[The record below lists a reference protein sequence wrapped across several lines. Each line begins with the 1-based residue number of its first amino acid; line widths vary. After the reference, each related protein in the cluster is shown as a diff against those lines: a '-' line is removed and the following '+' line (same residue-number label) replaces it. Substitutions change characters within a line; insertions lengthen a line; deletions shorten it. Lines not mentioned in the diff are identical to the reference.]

1 MMAFRNPL
9 QWPTGQPRTERRRKA
24 PFNAGETTILQ
35 GLDRAVLKLEL
46 EDVQITTDRRVRVD
60 GQISQSS
67 AENAADPGIAI
78 YFKRK
83 GEDVIM
89 AFDKFN
95 DFWGNLRA
103 IGLYLEYMARLESY
117 EMAEIADRAFTGF
130 KALPA
135 SITTPLPH
143 RDWWVVLGVSQ
154 DANALEVKAAYRELL
169 KLHHPDAGGNQA
181 ELDEVRRAFEE
192 WKQS

>member
-1 MMAFRNPL
+1 MPFRNPL
-9 QWPTGQPRTERRRKA
+9 NWPTGQARTEKRRKA

-35 GLDRAVLKLEL
+35 GIDRAIVKLNLK
-46 EDVQITTDRRVRVD
+46 DVEITTDRRVRID
-60 GQISQSS
+60 GQISMSS
-67 AENAADPGIAI
+67 DQANADPGLAI

-83 GEDVIM
+83 DDDVVL

-117 EMAEIADRAFTGF
+117 DMTEVADKAFTGF

-143 RDWWVVLGVSQ
+143 RDWWIVLGVNK
-154 DANALEVKAAYRELL
+154 DATAQEVKTAYREMMGAA
-169 KLHHPDAGGNQA
+169 HPDGGGSLA
-181 ELDEVRRAFEE
+181 EFDEVRRAFQE
-192 WKQS
+192 WKQI

>member
-1 MMAFRNPL
+1 MPFRNPL
-9 QWPTGQPRTERRRKA
+9 NWPAGQGRAEKRRKA
-24 PFNAGETTILQ
+24 PFEAGESTILKE
-35 GLDRAVLKLEL
+35 LDRAVTKLGL

-67 AENAADPGIAI
+67 AENGADPGIAI

-83 GEDVIM
+83 GEDVVM
-89 AFDKFN
+89 AFDRFS

-117 EMAEIADRAFTGF
+117 EMNEITDKAFTGF

-143 RDWWVVLGVSQ
+143 RDWWIVLGVDQ
-154 DANALEVKAAYRELL
+154 EANALEVKAAYRELL
-169 KLHHPDAGGNQA
+169 KLHHPDAGGSQA
-181 ELDEVRRAFEE
+181 ELDEVRRAYEE
-192 WKQS
+192 WKAA